1 MADQKVGLARKTKPV
16 DGRPTVVGEV
26 VVTVI
31 KGEGVETRSKPTE
44 AGDVVVRNRCPE
56 TGNEEYVVKAAKMKD
71 RYGDPKGTPDAA
83 GWVEYEPK
91 GVEMR
96 YFLLGEKDGPW
107 SFRLPGAKPWW
118 PRPATRSFRIQAIP
132 RTRTALRAPRSAA
145 PTISSRHRDH
155 YSVRCQPCGNRRS
168 CGVKRAL

>member
-1 MADQKVGLARKTKPV
+1 MADQKVGLAKKTKPV

-71 RYGDPKGTPDAA
+71 RYGDPKGNAGRGRLGRIRAQGRRDA
-83 GWVEYEPK
+83 
-91 GVEMR
+91 
-96 YFLLGEKDGPW
+96 LL
-107 SFRLPGAKPWW
+107 
-118 PRPATRSFRIQAIP
+118 PAR
-132 RTRTALRAPRSAA
+132 
-145 PTISSRHRDH
+145 
-155 YSVRCQPCGNRRS
+155 
-168 CGVKRAL
+168 